1 MGDLDIV
8 GLHQFTSLK
17 SKMLTARENFRAGEY
32 YGKSGVL
39 QPHFNQF
46 LEDFLSI
53 LTIKLC

>member
-1 MGDLDIV
+1 
-8 GLHQFTSLK
+8 
-17 SKMLTARENFRAGEY
+17 MLTARENSRAGEY

-53 LTIKLC
+53 LTIKLCWTQKSIGDVID